1 MLFAATW
8 EGDAGEGGG
17 KPFGEEVVDGVA
29 GLVEGVAGFG
39 VEGEAFWFVGAAV
52 DVFAGFVAED
62 GIGHAV
68 DEEKR
73 AAEVVDVG
81 GAVELRGHGDDGAD
95 GRVELAGLDDDGAP
109 EGMPDEGEFFGADAA
124 EEGAAGEDVEDA
136 LFEDVGL
143 AIFDAEDGDAGVV
156 EECWEAGVEA
166 IGGALEAAH
175 GSADADDCGGA
186 TFDGVED
193 AFDGAACGF
202 EADAEGVG

>member
-1 MLFAATW
+1 MLFAATL

-17 KPFGEEVVDGVA
+17 KPLGEETVDGVA
-29 GLVEGVAGFG
+29 GLDEGVAGLG

-68 DEEKR
+68 DEEER

-81 GAVELRGHGDDGAD
+81 GAVELGGHGDDGAD
-95 GRVELAGLDDDGAP
+95 GRVELAGFDDDGAP
-109 EGMPDEGEFFGADAA
+109 EGVPDEGEFFGPDAA
-124 EEGAAGEDVEDA
+124 EEGAAGENVEDA

-143 AIFDAEDGDAGVV
+143 AIVDPEDGDAGVV
-156 EECWEAGVEA
+156 EECGEAGVEA
-166 IGGALEAAH
+166 IGGALEATH
-175 GSADADDCGGA
+175 GSADTDEGGGS

-202 EADAEGVG
+202 EADAEVVG